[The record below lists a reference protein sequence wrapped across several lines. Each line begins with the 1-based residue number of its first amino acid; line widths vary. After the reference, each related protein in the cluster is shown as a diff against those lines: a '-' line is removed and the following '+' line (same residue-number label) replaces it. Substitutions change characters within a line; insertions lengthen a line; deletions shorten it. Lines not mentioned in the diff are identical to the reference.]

1 MSINVASQKRPSI
14 VADLPFCQVKAA
26 VRPIAWIVTH
36 SAIRHQAMTSFRK
49 HEAGGRRSSVAE
61 LSAS

>member
-14 VADLPFCQVKAA
+14 VADPFQPGQGGGEANRVDRHAQ
-26 VRPIAWIVTH
+26 
-36 SAIRHQAMTSFRK
+36 RHQAPGNDKFRK

>member
-14 VADLPFCQVKAA
+14 VADLPFSQVKAA

-36 SAIRHQAMTSFRK
+36 SAIRHQAMTSFESMK
-49 HEAGGRRSSVAE
+49 QGGGVRR
-61 LSAS
+61 